1 MERFA
6 KIVNVYICIVEPKQQ
21 TKITQNWLFW
31 IQNSND
37 CFMLHVPY
45 FVYSGD
51 VNQRG
56 FIWKQKL
63 ISDIFEDQTQC
74 YTYAI

>member
-1 MERFA
+1 
-6 KIVNVYICIVEPKQQ
+6 
-21 TKITQNWLFW
+21 
-31 IQNSND
+31 
-37 CFMLHVPY
+37 MLHVPY

-63 ISDIFEDQTQC
+63 ISDIFEDQTQS